1 MARMAGIASRA
12 EELLD
17 VGVVSTTPVA
27 GGDIC
32 TTTRLR
38 LTDGR
43 SAVVKTRP
51 NAPAGF
57 FLRESEGLRWLAS
70 ANGAKVPKVLGASED
85 CIILEWVGPGRRKFR
100 LPRGRGGTVGARR
113 DRRRRLTFHVL

>member
-27 GGDIC
+27 GGNIC

-43 SAVVKTRP
+43 SAIMKTRAH
-51 NAPAGF
+51 APEGF
-57 FLRESEGLRWLAS
+57 FRCESEGLRWLGEAG
-70 ANGAKVPKVLGASED
+70 GAKVPEVLGAADD
-85 CIILEWVGPGRRKFR
+85 CVILQWIEPGRPSGDSGEN
-100 LPRGRGGTVGARR
+100 LGRSLAVTHLA
-113 DRRRRLTFHVL
+113 